1 MEKKV
6 FKRVNAFI
14 DSVGINSTD
23 QSNRAFVPGE
33 HFYILK
39 HNSDS
44 RENIPDA
51 LLLHNA
57 LNISEDSFFQAY
69 RKKAFVQNIEL
80 KHYKKIVVDKIWK
93 AKCITVVPVDKNGL
107 CLF

>member
-1 MEKKV
+1 MSQ
-6 FKRVNAFI
+6 NSI
-14 DSVGINSTD
+14 DP
-23 QSNRAFVPGE
+23 SNRGFVPGRS
-33 HFYILK
+33 FYILK

-69 RKKAFVQNIEL
+69 GKKAFVRNIEL

-93 AKCITVVPVDKNGL
+93 AKCITVVPVDEKGTIDES
-107 CLF
+107 F